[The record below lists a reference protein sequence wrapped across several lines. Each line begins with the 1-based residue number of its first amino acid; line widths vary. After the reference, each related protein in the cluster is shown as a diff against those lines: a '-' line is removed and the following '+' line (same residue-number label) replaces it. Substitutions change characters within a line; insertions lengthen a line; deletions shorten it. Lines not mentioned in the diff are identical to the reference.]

1 MKSGQEIDAIGLGG
15 RGSLDEPLPL
25 VRLQNV
31 NVGYNSVPVLQAVSM
46 DVRPGSLVGVAGP
59 NGSGKTTLFRSIL
72 GLLPVVS
79 GSLSRSCPLS
89 SFGYVPQNAALDP
102 EFPLSVGEVVEMG
115 GYGRVRPYQPFPAVE
130 KKRVGEVLELVG
142 LKHLKA
148 KSFFACSGGQKQRL
162 LIARALMVDPKI
174 MILDEPLSG
183 VDEESRRSITEL
195 LIKLTRQN
203 RLAILFSSHDL
214 EMVHRVADEIV
225 RVDHGKI
232 WLEERKID
240 RQAMSTFFEIFSPSY
255 LLFPSAFRNTHYG
268 IGLPADRLLLDTSQD
283 RVSWPDP
290 AADRRRRSIVYFLA
304 AANELFSGV
313 GTKRARNGNAGI
325 TVIYIPRH
333 GVLGLS
339 RAAA

>member
-1 MKSGQEIDAIGLGG
+1 MKSEQEVAAIGLRG
-15 RGSLDEPLPL
+15 RGSLDETLPL
-25 VRLQNV
+25 VRLENV
-31 NVGYNSVPVLQAVSM
+31 NLGYDSVPVLQAVSM

-72 GLLPVVS
+72 GLLPIVS

-89 SFGYVPQNAALDP
+89 SFGYVPQNAALDS

-115 GYGRVRPYQPFPAVE
+115 GYGRVRPYRTFPAGE
-130 KKRVGEVLELVG
+130 KKRLGEVLELVG
-142 LKHLKA
+142 LKHLKT

-195 LIKLTRQN
+195 LIKLTREN

-232 WLEERKID
+232 WLEE
-240 RQAMSTFFEIFSPSY
+240 E
-255 LLFPSAFRNTHYG
+255 
-268 IGLPADRLLLDTSQD
+268 
-283 RVSWPDP
+283 
-290 AADRRRRSIVYFLA
+290 RSV
-304 AANELFSGV
+304 
-313 GTKRARNGNAGI
+313 AG
-325 TVIYIPRH
+325 H
-333 GVLGLS
+333 EHVL
-339 RAAA
+339 